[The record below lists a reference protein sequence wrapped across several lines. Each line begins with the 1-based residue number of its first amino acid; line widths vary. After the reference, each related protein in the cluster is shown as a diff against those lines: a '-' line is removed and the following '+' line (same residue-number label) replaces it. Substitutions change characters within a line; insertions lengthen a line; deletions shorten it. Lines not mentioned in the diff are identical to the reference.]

1 VLRLTLNGPDLVVTG
16 RAPPAAA
23 ALPIDPR
30 SSVPAVSLI
39 EQPADLPWT
48 ARLDLLGSDGFS
60 RDFVIET
67 ETTGTAM
74 LRFGDGQ
81 HGQRPADGSLFLA
94 TYRVG
99 NGLAGNV
106 GAAAIAH
113 VVSADSGLPG
123 ATNPMP
129 ADGGVEPETAL
140 AIRRDAPQ
148 AFEVQER
155 AVTEADYATV
165 SARNPAV
172 AQAAATFRW
181 TGSWYTAF
189 VTADRADR
197 AAVDARFETDLAG
210 YLEYY
215 RMAGIDLEVNGPVL
229 VPLKIDLFVCVDPS
243 YLRGDVLQSLL
254 ARLGSRVG
262 PDGVLGLFHPSR
274 LAFGQPVYLSAV
286 YATAQHV
293 PGVQSVTVDTF
304 ARLFD
309 DTGTGLRDGV
319 LPMSRLE
326 LAQCANDPDFPDHGV
341 LTIATGGGR

>member
-1 VLRLTLNGPDLVVTG
+1 
-16 RAPPAAA
+16 
-23 ALPIDPR
+23 
-30 SSVPAVSLI
+30 VPALSLV
-39 EQPADLPWT
+39 EQPSDLPWT
-48 ARLDLLGSDGFS
+48 VQPDLLGSDGFS
-60 RDFVIET
+60 RDFVVEVET
-67 ETTGTAM
+67 GGTAM

-81 HGQRPADGSLFLA
+81 HGERPADGAVFLA

-99 NGLAGNV
+99 NGQAGNV
-106 GAAAIAH
+106 GATAIAH
-113 VVSADSGLPG
+113 VVSADSGLAG
-123 ATNPMP
+123 VVNPMP
-129 ADGGVEPETAL
+129 AAGGVEPETAL

-172 AQAAATFRW
+172 SQAAATFRW
-181 TGSWYTAF
+181 TGSWYTSF
-189 VTADRADR
+189 VTADRADGL
-197 AAVDARFETDLAG
+197 AVDQGFETGLAD

-215 RMAGIDLEVNGPVL
+215 RMAGVDLEVSGPVL

-243 YLRGDVLQSLL
+243 YLRADVLGSLL
-254 ARLGSRVG
+254 ARLGSGVG
-262 PDGVLGLFHPSR
+262 PDGVPGLFHAGR
-274 LAFGQPVYLSAV
+274 LAFGQPVYLSTV
-286 YATAQHV
+286 YATAQQV

-309 DTGTGLRDGV
+309 DAGTGLRDGV

-341 LTIATGGGR
+341 LTIAAGGGR